1 MSDLFFTFLLK
12 EGNQIVSKSRQVP
25 FNVVSAQIFF
35 LFYSVMKCI
44 TSKTAHK
51 GVFSFT

>member
-35 LFYSVMKCI
+35 YFTVMKCI